1 VTRRR
6 VALSLAQQAFALR
19 ARFPGVH
26 AALSARQ
33 LVWIGE
39 LQPTSLSRRYTVE
52 LTYARQRFPR
62 VRVLD
67 ELEVRAGEKSLPHVY
82 SDGSLCLHRDDEWSS
97 QMFLADT
104 ILPWAAEWLAHYE
117 IWFATGTWYGGGEW
131 PPRRVGATDASPA
144 GLEGD
149 ARRAA
154 AMSLTTK
161 APLDEL
167 PDVVERSAPR

>member
-1 VTRRR
+1 MTRRQ
-6 VALSLAQQAFALR
+6 AAPSLAQQAFALR

-26 AALSARQ
+26 AALNAHR

-39 LQPTSLSRRYTVE
+39 LQPTPLSRRYTVE
-52 LTYARQRFPR
+52 VTYARQRFPR

-67 ELEVRAGEKSLPHVY
+67 ELEVRAGEESLPHVY
-82 SDGSLCLHRDDEWSS
+82 SDGSLCLHKDDEWSPH
-97 QMFLADT
+97 MFLAVT

-131 PPRRVGATDASPA
+131 PPRRVGPAEVSQASV
-144 GLEGD
+144 ESD

-154 AMSLTTK
+154 TTSVTSK
-161 APLDEL
+161 APLEVL
-167 PDVVERSAPR
+167 ADVGERPPPR

>member
-1 VTRRR
+1 VTRRQA
-6 VALSLAQQAFALR
+6 ALSLAQQAFALR

-26 AALSARQ
+26 AALNAHR
-33 LVWIGE
+33 LVWIGK

-67 ELEVRAGEKSLPHVY
+67 QLELRAGEESLPHVY
-82 SDGSLCLHRDDEWSS
+82 SDGSLCLHKDDEWSP
-97 QMFLADT
+97 QMFLANT
-104 ILPWAAEWLAHYE
+104 IVPWATEWLAHYE

-131 PPRRVGATDASPA
+131 PPRRVGVAEVSQA

-149 ARRAA
+149 TRRAA
-154 AMSLTTK
+154 ATPATSK
-161 APLDEL
+161 EPLDML
-167 PDVVERSAPR
+167 TDVDERSRPK

>member
-6 VALSLAQQAFALR
+6 VAPSLAQQAFALR

-26 AALSARQ
+26 AALNARQ

-67 ELEVRAGEKSLPHVY
+67 EVEVRAGEKSLPHVY
-82 SDGSLCLHRDDEWSS
+82 SDGSLCLHKDDEWSP

-131 PPRRVGATDASPA
+131 PPRRVGAVDASPA

-149 ARRAA
+149 ERGAA
-154 AMSLTTK
+154 AMSVTPK
-161 APLDEL
+161 APLDVL
-167 PDVVERSAPR
+167 PDVVERSARK

>member
-6 VALSLAQQAFALR
+6 VAPSLAQQAFALR

-26 AALSARQ
+26 AALNAHQ
-33 LVWIGE
+33 LGWIGE
-39 LQPTSLSRRYTVE
+39 LQPTSLSASYTIE

-82 SDGSLCLHRDDEWSS
+82 SDGSLCLHKDDEWSL

-104 ILPWAAEWLAHYE
+104 ILPWAAEWPAHYE

-131 PPRRVGATDASPA
+131 PPRRVDAADAPPA

-154 AMSLTTK
+154 VISATPK
-161 APLDEL
+161 APLDVL
-167 PDVVERSAPR
+167 PDAAQRSAAT